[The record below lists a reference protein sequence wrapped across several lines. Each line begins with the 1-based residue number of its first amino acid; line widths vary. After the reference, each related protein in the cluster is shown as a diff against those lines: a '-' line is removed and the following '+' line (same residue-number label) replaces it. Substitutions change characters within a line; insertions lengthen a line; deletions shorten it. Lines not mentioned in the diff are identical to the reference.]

1 MSLAAVLL
9 AALIGAGIGWAVARR
24 QAGQGIAPEVGPHF
38 LPDPALEWLRRAYDA
53 LGVWVAELDPRE
65 EGPRAERIVDAERL
79 SVTQIVA
86 VDRRLE
92 RARDQEQSGAERLD
106 SGTLV
111 FHATSGTAVAVL
123 LPPEFDAA
131 RLSLVEADLRR
142 LLEGVRRRPQIVAL
156 AQAQTQE
163 ASLESVGSVGL
174 RLAYQLERV
183 LDAQVI
189 VASRE
194 AAAEPAPG
202 DTLPSLAPVRIVGVS
217 GRGDRRLLD
226 TVVPEISDIARVARG
241 EVGQLSMQGDPLG
254 GVVPDRRQR
263 PGTVL
268 LMPILV
274 GDEAFGAVAI
284 WPPGGREPLGAALGE
299 LTEALANAGPRLA
312 RALEAD
318 KRAAHAVSD
327 RLTGLANRR
336 KFDELIAQAEP
347 RGPRAGALVYTDLDR
362 FKLLNDTLGHPAGD
376 AALVHFAHI
385 IQSQIRGGDLAARI
399 GGEEFAVWLP
409 KADLETGARIAER
422 IRIRLG
428 TTPWDWNGRTWPL
441 SASFGVAACPET
453 GATLKLLPA
462 QADAALYVA
471 KNSGRNRVERA
482 GREAVLRTTGR

>member
-1 MSLAAVLL
+1 VTAIALVL
-9 AALIGAGIGWAVARR
+9 AALAGAGIGWALARR
-24 QAGQGIAPEVGPHF
+24 RAGLAIAAEAGPHL
-38 LPDPALEWLRRAYDA
+38 LPDPALEWLRRSYGA

-79 SVTQIVA
+79 TVPQIVA

-92 RARDQEQSGAERLD
+92 RARDQEQSGAERMD
-106 SGTLV
+106 GGTLV
-111 FHATSGTAVAVL
+111 FHAGTGTAVAML
-123 LPPEFDAA
+123 LPLDFDAG
-131 RLSLVEADLRR
+131 RLGLVEADLRR

-174 RLAYQLERV
+174 RLAYQLERA

-189 VASRE
+189 VAAKE
-194 AAAEPAPG
+194 AIAEHARG
-202 DTLPSLAPVRIVGVS
+202 GSLAPLPPVRIVGVS

-226 TVVPEISDIARVARG
+226 SVVPDISDIARVARG
-241 EVGQLSMQGDPLG
+241 EAGQLTMEGDPLG
-254 GVVPDRRQR
+254 GVVPDRRR
-263 PGTVL
+263 PGVVML
-268 LMPILV
+268 LPILV
-274 GDEAFGAVAI
+274 GDEALGAVAI
-284 WPPGGREPLGAALGE
+284 WPQGGREPIGAALAE
-299 LTEALANAGPRLA
+299 LSEAIANAGPRLA

-318 KRAAHAVSD
+318 KRTANAGSD

-336 KFDELIAQAEP
+336 KFDELIGQAEP
-347 RGPRAGALVYTDLDR
+347 RGPRLGALVYTDLDR

-376 AALVHFAHI
+376 AALVHFSRI
-385 IQSQIRGGDLAARI
+385 IESQIRGGDLAARI
-399 GGEEFAVWLP
+399 GGEEFAIWLP
-409 KADLETGARIAER
+409 KADLDTGARIAER

-428 TTPWDWNGRTWPL
+428 TTPWDWNGRVWPL

-453 GATLKLLPA
+453 GVTLKQLPE

-482 GREAVLRTTGR
+482 GR